1 MKVPEDYTKKIIAL
15 SWWFIFFL
23 IIIFIR
29 LFYLQIISAHNFF
42 ALSVKNFLRT
52 ESITSPRGTILDC
65 NGIPL
70 ATNRPITVLYWNGTG
85 NKNLT
90 EHQSMVAKQLI
101 TILEDTNDTILP
113 HIKYAE
119 KTATKTLIAHEI
131 SFKQLSEIIERFPEH
146 QNIFLY
152 THYKRFYPY
161 KNVASHIL
169 GHINQINK
177 ETTGKMGLEKILHAK
192 LQGQEGQLLK
202 TINSLGSNI
211 NETQIKEA
219 LAGEN
224 IQTTLDLSIQLLA
237 ESLFPDNYAGTLLV
251 MNPKNGAIKA
261 LVSRPN
267 FDPTVF
273 LEPIA
278 LPDWQELQAGQPFLN
293 RAFDTCYPPAS
304 TFKLITISAA
314 LEQGIVQ
321 LDDSLYCCG
330 YFNFCGRKYYCDKR
344 SGHGQLTVKEA
355 VAKSC
360 NILFYY
366 IATKISV
373 DLLAQYAHK
382 FGLGSKTNIIFPEK
396 NGLVPSSEWKLQE
409 KGERWW
415 QGETLS
421 CAIGQSYL
429 LATPVQIACMISS
442 IFEGYFVTPRILEH
456 EPIFYRPLDLQPK
469 TRKLLKKYMKLAVKI
484 GTCVKLKEL
493 DDITIFAKTGT
504 AQTCSLYHKKNIAPN
519 LLPHAWFV
527 CYFYHQEEEPLT
539 LVILLENAG
548 SSRLATSI
556 AKEFLLGFRS
566 QKSRIL
572 S

>member
-1 MKVPEDYTKKIIAL
+1 MKTPEDYTKKIIPLAG
-15 SWWFIFFL
+15 WFIFFL
-23 IIIFIR
+23 IVIGFR
-29 LFYLQIISAHNFF
+29 LIYLQIISAHNFF

-52 ESITSPRGTILDC
+52 ESITSTRGNILDC
-65 NGIPL
+65 NGVLL
-70 ATNRPITVLYWNGTG
+70 ATNRPITTLHWQGSG

-90 EHQSMVAKQLI
+90 DQQRNIIEQIAIIINSDTEKILPAIKQAEKNSTKTIIAQEL
-101 TILEDTNDTILP
+101 TFEQLSKILE
-113 HIKYAE
+113 
-119 KTATKTLIAHEI
+119 
-131 SFKQLSEIIERFPEH
+131 QFPNNE
-146 QNIFLY
+146 NIFLF
-152 THYKRFYPY
+152 TSNKRFYPY
-161 KNVASHIL
+161 KKVASHLL
-169 GHINQINK
+169 GHINQLDK
-177 ETTGKMGLEKILHAK
+177 ETKGKMGLEKILHNK

-211 NETQIKEA
+211 KETQIKEA

-224 IQTTLDLSIQLLA
+224 INTTIDLSLQLLA
-237 ESLFPDNYAGTLLV
+237 ESLFPENYSGSLLV
-251 MNPKNGAIKA
+251 MNPKNGALKA

-267 FDPTVF
+267 FDPTIF

-278 LPDWQELQAGQPFLN
+278 IPDWQEVQQGQPFLN

-314 LEQGIVQ
+314 LEQGIVN
-321 LDDSLYCCG
+321 LNDSLFCCG
-330 YFNFCGRKYYCDKR
+330 YFNYCGRRYYCDKR

-373 DLLAQYAHK
+373 DILAQYAHK

-396 NGLVPSSEWKLQE
+396 SGLVPSTAWKLQE

-429 LATPVQIACMISS
+429 LATPLQIACMISS
-442 IFEGYFVTPRILEH
+442 IFEGYFVTPRILEI
-456 EPIFYRPLDLQPK
+456 EPIVYRPLELLPS

-484 GTCVKLKEL
+484 GTCVKLNSL
-493 DDITIFAKTGT
+493 DNLTIYAKTGT
-504 AQTCSLYHKKNIAPN
+504 AQTCSLRHKKNVATN

-527 CYFYHQEEEPLT
+527 CYFYLDNEEPLT
-539 LVILLENAG
+539 LVILVENAG
-548 SSRLATSI
+548 SSRVATSI
-556 AKEFLLGFRS
+556 AKEFLTGLRN
-566 QKSRIL
+566 QKNLIVS
-572 S
+572 

>member
-1 MKVPEDYTKKIIAL
+1 MKAPEDYTKKIIPLA
-15 SWWFIFFL
+15 WWFIFFL
-23 IIIFIR
+23 MIICIR

-52 ESITSPRGTILDC
+52 ESITSPRGNILDC
-65 NGIPL
+65 NGILL
-70 ATNRPITVLYWNGTG
+70 ATNRPITTLYWQGSG
-85 NKNLT
+85 NKILT
-90 EHQSMVAKQLI
+90 EAQRMVAEQIIGI
-101 TILEDTNDTILP
+101 TETSSEKIVP
-113 HIKYAE
+113 AIKHAE
-119 KTATKTLIAHEI
+119 KTGTKTIIAHEI
-131 SFKQLSEIIERFPEH
+131 SFEQLSKIIEQFPDNK
-146 QNIFLY
+146 NIFLF
-152 THYKRFYPY
+152 TDYKRFYPY
-161 KNVASHIL
+161 KKVASHIL
-169 GHINQINK
+169 GHINQLDK
-177 ETTGKMGLEKILHAK
+177 ETKGKMGLEKILHNK

-211 NETQIKEA
+211 KETQIKKA
-219 LAGEN
+219 LAGKN
-224 IQTTLDLSIQLLA
+224 INTTIDLSLQLLA
-237 ESLFPDNYAGTLLV
+237 ESLFPENYAGTLLV

-278 LPDWQELQAGQPFLN
+278 IPDWQDLQQGQPFLN

-314 LEQGIVQ
+314 LEQGIVKI
-321 LDDSLYCCG
+321 DDSLYCCG
-330 YFNFCGRKYYCDKR
+330 YFNFCGRRYYCDKR

-382 FGLGSKTNIIFPEK
+382 FGLGAKTNMIFPEK
-396 NGLVPSSEWKLQE
+396 NGLVPSCAWKLQE

-442 IFEGYFVTPRILEH
+442 IFEGYLVTPRILEN
-456 EPIFYRPLDLQPK
+456 EPIFYRPLELKQE
-469 TRKLLKKYMKLAVKI
+469 TRKLLRKYMKLAVKI
-484 GTCVKLKEL
+484 GTCIKLNSFTDL
-493 DDITIFAKTGT
+493 TIFAKTGT
-504 AQTCSLYHKKNIAPN
+504 AQTCSLSHQKKLRASSSA
-519 LLPHAWFV
+519 HAWFV
-527 CYFYHQEEEPLT
+527 CYFYFQD
-539 LVILLENAG
+539 ENH
-548 SSRLATSI
+548 LP
-556 AKEFLLGFRS
+556 
-566 QKSRIL
+566 
-572 S
+572 